1 MNAERSAAAIHAY
14 QRAQRRAGTPPTDFS
29 SRVLQPLEVK
39 QALEQAEALLEPGEI
54 VQGPGEAI
62 PALGYDETPRGVKR
76 KMGNYRLRPRGHLP
90 VQRFRV
96 VIFVQTPK

>member
-1 MNAERSAAAIHAY
+1 MRTSGHNAVLERRRPTSA
-14 QRAQRRAGTPPTDFS
+14 RASCSHF
-29 SRVLQPLEVK
+29 EVK

-62 PALGYDETPRGVKR
+62 PALGYDETPRGIKR